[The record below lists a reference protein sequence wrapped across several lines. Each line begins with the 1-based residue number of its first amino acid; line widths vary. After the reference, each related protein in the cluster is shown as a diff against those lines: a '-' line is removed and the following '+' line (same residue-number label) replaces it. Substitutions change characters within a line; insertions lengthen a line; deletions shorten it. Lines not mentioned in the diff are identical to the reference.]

1 MKWLLSLA
9 ALLASILACAST
21 AEAGMRCPPGTYVAR
36 YSFGIYMCKRP
47 TRPRLACPPGEAL
60 SSDLIGTPMCR
71 PYRVIV
77 HQPVEVRR
85 R

>member
-9 ALLASILACAST
+9 ALLASTLACTSA
-21 AEAGMRCPPGTYVAR
+21 ADAGTRCPPGTYVAR
-36 YSFGIYMCKRP
+36 YSFGIYVCKRP

-60 SSDLIGTPMCR
+60 FSDLIGTPMCR

-77 HQPVEVRR
+77 HEPEARR